1 MSEEIERLAVENED
15 LETQTKDVRLRLS
28 DESSLQKR
36 INEHLSL
43 MVILFAEVESLRK
56 RVVDKEKEVEKVRR
70 SSLSPNILKH

>member
-15 LETQTKDVRLRLS
+15 LEIQTKDVRLRLS

>member
-1 MSEEIERLAVENED
+1 LSEEIERLAVENED

>member
-1 MSEEIERLAVENED
+1 MENED